1 MKIIILE
8 CQMLVMKIRSIWLN
22 MPAMI
27 GQDNKGLD
35 ESVNKHLETLSCNF
49 CESQTMIIRYN
60 HKDNPL
66 GQIIFEIFSWMDK
79 NLMKLYGFQINLI
92 EMASFKTKKC

>member
-27 GQDNKGLD
+27 GQDIKGLD

-60 HKDNPL
+60 HKDYPL

-79 NLMKLYGFQINLI
+79 KSYEIVRISNQFYKNG
-92 EMASFKTKKC
+92 